1 MPDDDTARPIKV
13 ARVIARLNVGGPAQH
28 VALLTQRLGPPE
40 FSSLL
45 IAGRVPETEG
55 DMAYYAESL
64 GVHPLYVEAMSREL
78 SPLDDLRALWSLY
91 RLFRR
96 ERPDIVDTHT
106 AKAGFVGRVAARL
119 AGVPVVVHTFHGHVL
134 RGYYGPL
141 KTAMFRLLEQV
152 CAHLSTCIL
161 TVSALNRQELLKLRV
176 TGPDKLRV
184 MELGL
189 ELQRYAAA
197 PRFGG
202 AIRDRL
208 GLSAETPLVGFCGRL
223 VPIKQPDIFVAA
235 AHRVRAERP
244 DARFVIL
251 GDGELRGAI
260 EAKVAELGEAGGI
273 HFLGWQQD
281 PAPLLADLNL
291 LVLTS
296 ANEGTPMASIE
307 AGAAGVPTVST
318 AVGGVPDVVRDGET
332 GWLVPDG
339 DPEAVAEA
347 ILAALAD
354 PAETDRRGR
363 TAQAEFLTRFS
374 VDRLAADI
382 AALYRELLAARRR

>member
-28 VALLTQRLGPPE
+28 VALLTHRLGPPE
-40 FSSLL
+40 FASLL
-45 IAGRVPETEG
+45 ISGRVPVTEG

-64 GVHPLYVEAMSREL
+64 GVQPIYVEAMSREL
-78 SPLDDLRALWSLY
+78 SPLADLKALWSLY

-96 ERPDIVDTHT
+96 ERPDVVHTHT
-106 AKAGFVGRVAARL
+106 AKAGFVGRAAAWL
-119 AGVPVVVHTFHGHVL
+119 AGVPVIVHTFHGHVL
-134 RGYYGPL
+134 RGYFGSL
-141 KTAMFRLLEQV
+141 KTNVFRLLERT
-152 CAHLSTCIL
+152 CAALSTCVL
-161 TVSALNRQELLKLRV
+161 TVSELNRRELLELGV
-176 TGPDKLRV
+176 TRPDKMRV
-184 MELGL
+184 VELGL
-189 ELQRYAAA
+189 DLQRFADA

-202 AIRDRL
+202 AIRDGL
-208 GLSAETPLVGFCGRL
+208 GLSPETPLIGFCGRL
-223 VPIKQPDIFVAA
+223 VPIKQPDLFLTA
-235 AHRVRAERP
+235 AHLVRRERP
-244 DARFVIL
+244 DAQFVIL
-251 GDGELRGAI
+251 GDGELREAM
-260 EAKVAELGEAGGI
+260 EAKTAELGETAGI

-281 PAPLLADLNL
+281 TPPLLADLSL

-296 ANEGTPMASIE
+296 ANEGTPVAAIE

-354 PAETDRRGR
+354 PEETERRGR

-374 VDRLAADI
+374 VDRLAADT
-382 AALYRELLAARRR
+382 AALYRELLAARKR

>member
-96 ERPDIVDTHT
+96 ERPDVVHTHT
-106 AKAGFVGRVAARL
+106 AKAGFVGRAAAWL
-119 AGVPVVVHTFHGHVL
+119 ARVPVIVHTFHGHVL
-134 RGYYGPL
+134 RGYFGSL
-141 KTAMFRLLEQV
+141 KTNLFRVLERL
-152 CAHLSTCIL
+152 CAALSTCVL
-161 TVSALNRQELLKLRV
+161 TVSDLNRRELLELEV
-176 TGPDKLRV
+176 TRPDKMRV
-184 MELGL
+184 VELGL
-189 ELQRYAAA
+189 DLQRFASA
-197 PRFGG
+197 PRYGG
-202 AIRDRL
+202 AIREQL
-208 GLSAETPLVGFCGRL
+208 GLPADTPLVGFCGRL
-223 VPIKQPDIFVAA
+223 VPIKQPEIYLDA

-244 DARFVIL
+244 DAHFVIL
-251 GDGELRGAI
+251 GDGELREGM
-260 EAKVAELGEAGGI
+260 EARVAELGERDGI

-281 PAPLLADLNL
+281 TPPLLADLNL

-296 ANEGTPMASIE
+296 ANEGTPVASIE